1 MPTQH
6 IWQLSST
13 PASVF
18 KDPSLTFNPDI
29 NGKIRYHSQ
38 IAQHPVFTGAGQ
50 QTQGQTP
57 PGKIWRNNYSHV
69 QAPSEEREDKVQFN
83 KNDGFLT
90 TRTQAQC

>member
-57 PGKIWRNNYSHV
+57 QGKSGETITAMCKPQVRSG
-69 QAPSEEREDKVQFN
+69 KTKFN
-83 KNDGFLT
+83 SIRMT
-90 TRTQAQC
+90 VS